1 MRDSPPPPST
11 FIHRHPPLLFIILST
26 TQRCSSIWG
35 LCRRRSTVVRKNEY
49 NSTVKGQIQ
58 NNPLWQLKLQPS
70 HKDPNNSATINN
82 NQQLTTIQSRRI
94 IQTTIIK
101 NTYRYIGNIRLHSND
116 HLHNNS
122 INSTKCLPN
131 APMTILMVQAAIPQ
145 SQ

>member
-1 MRDSPPPPST
+1 MALPPSLHLYPPSST
-11 FIHRHPPLLFIILST
+11 IIIYYFIHQTET

-58 NNPLWQLKLQPS
+58 NNPLWQLKL
-70 HKDPNNSATINN
+70 HKSQQLRD
-82 NQQLTTIQSRRI
+82 NQQSTIQSRRKN
-94 IQTTIIK
+94 QTTIIK
-101 NTYRYIGNIRLHSND
+101 NTYIGHIRLHSND
-116 HLHNNS
+116 HLQNNS
-122 INSTKCLPN
+122 INSTQCLPN